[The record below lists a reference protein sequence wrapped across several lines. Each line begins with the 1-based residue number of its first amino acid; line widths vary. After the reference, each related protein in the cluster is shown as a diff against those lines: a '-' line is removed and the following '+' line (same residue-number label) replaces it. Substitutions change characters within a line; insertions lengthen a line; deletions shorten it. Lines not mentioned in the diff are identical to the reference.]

1 MEIKDKLSTI
11 YPHHTETEIN
21 KMIYSNIH
29 KWSIRGKNESNDCVV
44 RSVAVATGWNY
55 DIAHELYHLLT
66 WEVVDP
72 GTEPGPESLD
82 EKYANL
88 FASVLL
94 LPGESV
100 TDEFQRRVH
109 SGGLSFADIVA
120 MAREFG
126 VSVDALLWRL
136 GYLKLVEK
144 ASVQQ
149 VLANDGL
156 RQIDRVERRKDQVQ
170 KPPRPSARFV
180 TLAFECLMNG
190 TLSRGRFAETM
201 GIRRGQVRTF
211 LDEYVFDETVDY
223 TGQVSAT

>member
-1 MEIKDKLSTI
+1 M
-11 YPHHTETEIN
+11 HAR
-21 KMIYSNIH
+21 
-29 KWSIRGKNESNDCVV
+29 WIRRRRRLGSLKKP
-44 RSVAVATGWNY
+44 RS
-55 DIAHELYHLLT
+55 
-66 WEVVDP
+66 
-72 GTEPGPESLD
+72 ESLD

-109 SGGLSFADIVA
+109 SGELSFADAVA

-136 GYLKLVEK
+136 VNLKLVEK
-144 ASVQQ
+144 TSVQQ
-149 VLANDGL
+149 VLANDSL
-156 RQIDRVERRKDQVQ
+156 RQTDRFERLKDQVQ
-170 KPPRPSARFV
+170 QPPRPSARFV
-180 TLAFECLMNG
+180 SLAFECLMNG
-190 TLSRGRFAETM
+190 TLSRGRFAEMM

-211 LDEYVFDETVDY
+211 LAEYGFDETGDY